1 MEYNKLFD
9 HTLLAADATKDD
21 IRKLCLEAKQYDF
34 MSVCVNPFYVPVA
47 KRLLEGSS
55 VKVCTVIGFPLG
67 QMSPYAKREEAK
79 DAVRMGADEVDM
91 VLNVAMVKE
100 GEYEFVEREIR
111 QIKEAIGQT
120 TLKVI
125 LEICY
130 LTDEEIELA
139 SKAAKRAGAQF
150 VKTSTGFGKGG
161 ATASAVEI
169 MRKAVGP
176 DMGVKASGGIHTAGE
191 MIAMVKAGADRIGC
205 SKSVQIMEELKE
217 EHAE

>member
-9 HTLLAADATKDD
+9 HTLLAANATNEDV
-21 IRKLCLEAKQYDF
+21 RKLCKEAREYDF

-47 KRLLEGSS
+47 KRLLKGSD

-67 QMSPYAKREEAK
+67 QMSPYAKVEEAK
-79 DAVRMGADEVDM
+79 DAVKMGAEEVDM

-100 GEYEFVEREIR
+100 GEYRFVEQEIR
-111 QIKEAIGQT
+111 DVKQAIGKV

-161 ATASAVEI
+161 ATASAIEI
-169 MRKAVGP
+169 MRKAVGEE
-176 DMGVKASGGIHTAGE
+176 MGVKASGGIHTAGE
-191 MIAMVKAGADRIGC
+191 MLAMVKAGANRIGC
-205 SKSVQIMEELKE
+205 SKSVQIMEELK
-217 EHAE
+217 ANA